1 MELIVDANTLLDNL
15 YRILKDKN
23 MDYIQA
29 LVEVNQKQTR
39 EFWKRR
45 GFKEENKFVWIEKY
59 I

>member
-1 MELIVDANTLLDNL
+1 
-15 YRILKDKN
+15 